1 MATKREIMRDIP
13 NVETSRIIANNT
25 VEYTR
30 TNGERVIRLHQ
41 TDIVTIAP
49 NGDVVLNT
57 NGYRTQTT
65 KARIND
71 AITPNVYQTRGNWYV
86 GDVPFTD
93 GMKLPGG
100 KLPRITAAAKRAER
114 VADRLAKRIA
124 RFVNQI
130 DDLETMPVPNNG
142 DCWLCLMF
150 EKMPQGDFTQEAGG
164 RIANPGYKVND
175 TSHLRAHITVK
186 ENYLHGTL
194 IQNAYLW
201 AGHSMFSWDWDRQ
214 RWDRSAKQTA
224 KRNLRRYLKAQLGIA
239 G

>member
-1 MATKREIMRDIP
+1 MTTKREIMRDIP

-41 TDIVTIAP
+41 TDIVTISP

-86 GDVPFTD
+86 GNVPFTD

-124 RFVNQI
+124 RFVKQI
-130 DDLETMPVPNNG
+130 DDLDSMPLPNAG
-142 DCWLCLMF
+142 DCMF
-150 EKMPQGDFTQEAGG
+150 CSMFDRVTTAGE
-164 RIANPGYKVND
+164 RTNNTA
-175 TSHLRAHITVK
+175 HLSAHITVA
-186 ENYLHGTL
+186 ENYLHGSL
-194 IQNAYLW
+194 VLNAYRW
-201 AGHSMFSWDWDRQ
+201 AGHTEFSYQWDAQ
-214 RWDRSAKQTA
+214 RWDTSAKQTA
-224 KRNLRRYLKAQLGIA
+224 KRNLRRYLKAQLGLA